1 MKSDDLAAII
11 DFLYYGE
18 AKVCQEDLNS
28 FLNLAKELGLKGL
41 SEGDRGGGDPTKLS
55 DKTTPN
61 QENVKNQT
69 KAASQTTAI
78 VPESY
83 SNSQQL
89 DSEIIKQEFA
99 ENFTYQQPIYEN
111 SVILPNQDVNIYDMK
126 DLDDKIN
133 TMIALGENLMKNG
146 SRMTKVYVCKVCGK
160 EGGSTNIKNHIE
172 ANHLDGMF
180 IPCILCVKKF
190 RSRSALKQ
198 HNYNHHAY
206 SN

>member
-18 AKVCQEDLNS
+18 AKVCQEDFDS
-28 FLNLAKELGLKGL
+28 FLNLAEELGLKGL
-41 SEGDRGGGDPTKLS
+41 GKEDLVGGTKLS
-55 DKTTPN
+55 EKNPPN
-61 QENVKNQT
+61 QENIQNQT
-69 KAASQTTAI
+69 KTASQINVI

-89 DSEIIKQEFA
+89 DSEMIKEEFA
-99 ENFTYQQPIYEN
+99 ENFTDHQQPIYEN
-111 SVILPNQDVNIYDMK
+111 KVILPNQDVNIYDMK

-133 TMIALGENLMKNG
+133 TMIGLGENLMKNG

-172 ANHLDGMF
+172 ANHLEGMF

-198 HNYNHHAY
+198 HNYNHHAH
-206 SN
+206 NN